1 MPKSKEYNTDTGS
14 GQNTDSGLKYKKV
27 FCRPEGLKDVT
38 FRFCTGCGHG
48 LIHRLIAETVDSFGI
63 REKTIGIAPVGC
75 AVFAYDYFNFD
86 ILEVAHGRPPA
97 AATGLKRVLPDRIIF
112 SYQGDGDLAAI
123 GTAEIIHAANRGEN
137 ITVIFVNNATYG
149 MTGGQMAPTT
159 ILGQKTTTTPK
170 GRNFSIDGYPL
181 KVSELLSTLDG
192 PKYITRVSVDS
203 PRNILSAKKAVSK
216 AFLNQIEEKGFSF
229 VEILSSCPTDW
240 EMSPEESADWIRD
253 TMMKVFPL
261 GVFKDVS

>member
-1 MPKSKEYNTDTGS
+1 MENKVHSFN
-14 GQNTDSGLKYKKV
+14 KV
-27 FCRPEGLKDVT
+27 FGRPESLKDVP
-38 FRFCTGCGHG
+38 FRFCPGCGHG
-48 LIHRLIAETVDSFGI
+48 LIHRLIAETIDYFGI
-63 REKTIGIAPVGC
+63 RERTIGIAPVGC

-170 GRNFSIDGYPL
+170 GRDFKVEGFPL
-181 KVSELLSTLDG
+181 KVSELLSTLEG
-192 PKYITRVSVDS
+192 PRYIERVAVDS
-203 PRNILSAKKAVSK
+203 PKNILSAKKAIMK
-216 AFLNQIEEKGFSF
+216 AFKNQIDGKGFSF
-229 VEILSSCPTDW
+229 VEVLSSCPTDW
-240 EMSPEESADWIRD
+240 LMSPEESLKWIRESL
-253 TMMKVFPL
+253 MKVFPL
-261 GVFKDVS
+261 GVYKDIE